1 MLNSTEIFRRLHQ
14 QSLLINQD
22 ENQGLTEESGV
33 ANSGGTLRLFQDQS
47 GSRGIFVPFGQ
58 EDPDQLKAGVVGQNL
73 TLREFQTLGQRFAE
87 LKLTE
92 PRLQAVLEIFLDEY
106 LRLASSDSERSVT
119 ILRRELDKWRSFFT
133 VARTKKLS
141 ISAEIGLIGELQTL
155 RYLLDEFGTDAFY
168 WWAGPDSSRHDF
180 HLPNYDIECK
190 STLIR
195 SGLHVTVHGAGQLSL
210 IDERPLRLWVR
221 KYEASPQGN
230 LALSDIVSKLLSDD
244 RIPSEVFVEKLH
256 SLNFSM
262 AAVER
267 DNENRYTQTE
277 QSIFNIGEDFPRI
290 TASQL
295 HDRVA
300 ALEYVLD
307 LTPPS
312 EIPGYLGDDPR
323 LIEPGPQS

>member
-1 MLNSTEIFRRLHQ
+1 M
-14 QSLLINQD
+14 
-22 ENQGLTEESGV
+22 
-33 ANSGGTLRLFQDQS
+33 
-47 GSRGIFVPFGQ
+47 
-58 EDPDQLKAGVVGQNL
+58 
-73 TLREFQTLGQRFAE
+73 
-87 LKLTE
+87 
-92 PRLQAVLEIFLDEY
+92 
-106 LRLASSDSERSVT
+106 
-119 ILRRELDKWRSFFT
+119 
-133 VARTKKLS
+133 
-141 ISAEIGLIGELQTL
+141 
-155 RYLLDEFGTDAFY
+155 
-168 WWAGPDSSRHDF
+168 
-180 HLPNYDIECK
+180 
-190 STLIR
+190 
-195 SGLHVTVHGAGQLSL
+195 
-210 IDERPLRLWVR
+210 R

-277 QSIFNIGEDFPRI
+277 QWIFNIREDFPRI